1 MFIVAF
7 DPGETTG
14 IAGLE
19 TVNQNLHGFQTRDI
33 ADVASALYRVR
44 QWCEEGETVMV
55 LAENFVGGGYRTTA
69 AINTLKVLG
78 FIEHFCTTSGVPV
91 LIRAPQLRKAYV
103 SKAKELVG
111 DVHAAD
117 AVAHILSY
125 LDEIKE

>member
-14 IAGLE
+14 IAE
-19 TVNQNLHGFQTRDI
+19 TDTESKVVTGFQTRD
-33 ADVASALYRVR
+33 ASDIHELLKRQRGRMYRGQSVL
-44 QWCEEGETVMV
+44 V

-125 LDEIKE
+125 LDEME

>member
-14 IAGLE
+14 IADTDTE
-19 TVNQNLHGFQTRDI
+19 TGTICSFQTCDI
-33 ADVASALYRVR
+33 AAVATALNAARSRAENGTKVL
-44 QWCEEGETVMV
+44 V
-55 LAENFVGGGYRTTA
+55 LAENFVGGGYRTKA